1 MEIVRN
7 AFIGSGYDFHKN
19 VNYSMDTES
28 DSDIE

>member
-7 AFIGSGYDFHKN
+7 AFIGSGYVFHN
-19 VNYSMDTES
+19 MNYSMDRES